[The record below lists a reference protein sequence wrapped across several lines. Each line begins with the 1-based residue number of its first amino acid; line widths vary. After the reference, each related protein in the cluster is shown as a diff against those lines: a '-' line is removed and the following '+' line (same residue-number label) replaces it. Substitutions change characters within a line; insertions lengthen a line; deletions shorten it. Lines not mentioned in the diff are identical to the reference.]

1 MWRQYLLIIHLFHIG
16 HQICEQEQLDFS
28 ILKPL
33 ILETINKIQYNTP
46 YDMQTGP
53 ARRGDQQTIQ
63 KHLGFLEDYSDY
75 QELYSLLSKRIEDS
89 Y

>member
-1 MWRQYLLIIHLFHIG
+1 MVQTVYANFPER
-16 HQICEQEQLDFS
+16 FS

-33 ILETINKIQYNTP
+33 IQETVSKIQHHAH
-46 YDMQTGP
+46 YDMQTGH

-63 KHLGFLEDYSDY
+63 KHLSFLAEYSDY
-75 QELYSLLSKRIEDS
+75 RQLYSWLSKRIEDS